1 MNFPV
6 RRTAG
11 AAILVIFA
19 LSAIMV
25 SSCTKIV
32 QDNNTNNGVQQGS
45 NEVFIQGMA
54 YSPSTLTVP
63 AGTTVMWTNKDAVNH
78 TVTSDNGQF
87 ESGNMA
93 KDVTYSLKFESVGTY
108 PYHCKLHPSMTAR
121 IIVN

>member
-1 MNFPV
+1 MDFPV

-25 SSCTKIV
+25 SSCTKIM
-32 QDNNTNNGVQQGS
+32 QDNNTNNGGQQGS

-63 AGTTVMWTNKDAVNH
+63 AGTTVIWTNKDAVNH
-78 TVTSDNGQF
+78 TVTSDNAMF

-93 KDVTYSLKFESVGTY
+93 KDVAYSFKFESVGTY
-108 PYHCKLHPSMTAR
+108 LYHCKLHPSMTAR